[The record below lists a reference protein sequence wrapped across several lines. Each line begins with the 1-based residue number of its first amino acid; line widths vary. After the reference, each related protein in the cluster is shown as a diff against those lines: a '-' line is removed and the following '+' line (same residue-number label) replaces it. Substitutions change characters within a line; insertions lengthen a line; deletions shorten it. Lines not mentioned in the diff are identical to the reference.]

1 MSYQALTR
9 GGKPWTPEFIQAISE
24 ENCIGCGRCF
34 KVCGYDVLTLKGV
47 TEDGEIVDLEDDDD
61 EIEKKVM
68 TIANSDNCTGCK
80 ACARVCGK
88 SAQTHAPQAV
98 MAA

>member
-9 GGKPWTPEFIQAISE
+9 GGKPWQQLFLLSINAHD
-24 ENCIGCGRCF
+24 CIGCGRCF
-34 KVCGYDVLTLKGV
+34 KVCGFDVLDLKAM
-47 TEDGEIVDLEDDDD
+47 TEDGDIVDLDSDE

-68 TIANSDNCTGCK
+68 TIGNADNCVGCG

-88 SAQTHAPQAV
+88 NVQTHG
-98 MAA
+98 AAEITVSV